1 MSAAAAWLGSAVA
14 LLALAGC
21 GAGERVDRSVRV
33 EQECNHHIDVLIDD
47 GLVPRSDR
55 DYATEMCLRQR

>member
-1 MSAAAAWLGSAVA
+1 MSAPAAWLGAAVV
-14 LLALAGC
+14 LLAVAGC
-21 GAGERVDRSVRV
+21 GGGERVDESVRV
-33 EQECNHHIDVLIDD
+33 EQACNHHIDSLIDD